1 MFVVRRGGSDS
12 VADEDDFTLD
22 PTSIVIE
29 AGAREATA
37 ALKVADDGVDERSE
51 TLVLVAV
58 AADGGEVGS
67 LTFTLWDAAVP
78 FLPFAARLLLAV
90 CLAVGGYRRLRR
102 FAGRP
107 CDDSA

>member
-1 MFVVRRGGSDS
+1 MFFVRLGAKS
-12 VADEDDFTLD
+12 VADVDDFTLD
-22 PTSIVIE
+22 PTPIVIE

-37 ALKVADDGVDERSE
+37 TLTVADDGVDEHSE
-51 TLVLVAV
+51 TLVLVA

-78 FLPFAARLLLAV
+78 FLPFAARLL
-90 CLAVGGYRRLRR
+90 RR

-107 CDDSA
+107 CGGSA